1 MTEMLDTCLPAQ
13 ELATRLGP
21 AQPKHTV
28 DMEKEAERSHGNTE
42 GNGNESSS
50 LSYHYVN
57 LSINRRRT
65 TIPYICSFLD
75 AVSPAYYCT
84 WQTVRILSCI

>member
-28 DMEKEAERSHGNTE
+28 DMEKEAEKKPRKYGRE
-42 GNGNESSS
+42 WE
-50 LSYHYVN
+50 
-57 LSINRRRT
+57 
-65 TIPYICSFLD
+65 
-75 AVSPAYYCT
+75 
-84 WQTVRILSCI
+84 